1 MPTNHENNRIP
12 IGYSNPNR
20 KRKKLRLTSCFK
32 RERKTVGHSY
42 FLQWQEKRQLKL
54 QQTSKSNQRRRK
66 TYEAHRAG
74 LVPPCADTSTQNP
87 KENNILLIYYQN
99 IAGLSDQS
107 WEEAINLMAETKIIA
122 TCLQEN
128 WTGDTLDNC
137 GLEDRYNGFL
147 FLLQENKNPENQNG
161 RNRCGI
167 VFILSSLNRRAWIES
182 GHPSEYT
189 T

>member
-87 KENNILLIYYQN
+87 KESNILTTVL
-99 IAGLSDQS
+99 LS
-107 WEEAINLMAETKIIA
+107 
-122 TCLQEN
+122 
-128 WTGDTLDNC
+128 
-137 GLEDRYNGFL
+137 
-147 FLLQENKNPENQNG
+147 KNYRTIWPNSRRSHYFKVVLSIKQKT
-161 RNRCGI
+161 
-167 VFILSSLNRRAWIES
+167 VILYFTVMCHSPYKAS
-182 GHPSEYT
+182 
-189 T
+189 